1 MKTRAS
7 PDLAGSEFD
16 SKFIYDE
23 DISNRTIAENYG
35 LQGYGPHIKT
45 IVTAFLSVQVPSEC
59 DIYIIANKVKT
70 RLEWFVTNLQ
80 RVEIVGKRK
89 NEARKNETQIDY
101 AIGLIYR
108 GRAKQE
114 ELNDQLRYASTGND
128 LFVWYA
134 ASVSVLRSRSTAND
148 F

>member
-1 MKTRAS
+1 MKTRTS

-16 SKFIYDE
+16 SKFIFDE
-23 DISNRTIAENYG
+23 DISNRTIAEGYG

-59 DIYIIANKVKT
+59 DSDIGDKVKT

-89 NEARKNETQIDY
+89 NDARKNETQIDY

-128 LFVWYA
+128 LFFWYLPDIFGHF
-134 ASVSVLRSRSTAND
+134 SVSIL
-148 F
+148 